1 MITLERAEVL
11 LPLVKDM
18 VFNRM
23 SVNQV
28 TAEIYDAVMALEE
41 AILAAVEEV
50 VAEEAPVEEI
60 VAEEAPVEEVVAEE
74 APVQAE

>member
-1 MITLERAEVL
+1 MITLEQAQIL

-28 TAEIYDAVMALEE
+28 TAEIYDAVMTLEE
-41 AILAAVEEV
+41 VVLAAVEETPV
-50 VAEEAPVEEI
+50 EETPVEETPIEEAPVEET
-60 VAEEAPVEEVVAEE
+60 PVEEVQ
-74 APVQAE
+74 VQAE